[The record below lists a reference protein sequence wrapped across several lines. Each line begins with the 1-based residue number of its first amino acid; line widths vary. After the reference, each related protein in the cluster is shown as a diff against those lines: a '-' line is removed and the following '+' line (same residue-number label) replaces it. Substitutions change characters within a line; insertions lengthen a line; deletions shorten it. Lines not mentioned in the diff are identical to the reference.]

1 MRIVMNT
8 LCALWATIPIKNRFQ
23 NATDGIPCR
32 LRPVSS
38 ASLGGRVA
46 LELAV
51 ARPDLVLVLEDAG
64 LPGS

>member
-1 MRIVMNT
+1 MQAPAGIV
-8 LCALWATIPIKNRFQ
+8 
-23 NATDGIPCR
+23 G
-32 LRPVSS
+32 

-51 ARPDLVLVLEDAG
+51 ARPDLVRALVLEDAG